1 MLQCLMVL
9 LFSERTAIADTESR
23 DFFSPPQFSQITE
36 SSVYSLSEYIFS
48 FIYTQ
53 RYVALASILSPN

>member
-1 MLQCLMVL
+1 MPNGAV
-9 LFSERTAIADTESR
+9 SERIAIADTESR

-36 SSVYSLSEYIFS
+36 SSVFSLSEHIFS

-53 RYVALASILSPN
+53 RCVAMASFQSPK